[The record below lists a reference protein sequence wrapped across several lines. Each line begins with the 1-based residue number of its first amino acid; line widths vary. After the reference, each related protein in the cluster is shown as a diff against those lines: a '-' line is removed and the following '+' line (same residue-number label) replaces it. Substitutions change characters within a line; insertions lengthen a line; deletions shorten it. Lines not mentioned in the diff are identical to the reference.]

1 MTLFLSRLPSPLGE
15 LLLVTDEQQCVRA
28 LDFADHRA
36 RLQRTLRAHDANLR
50 PVEAAAPAAIASAL
64 ASYFDGELPAFHG
77 RVACG
82 LQGQGPDAG
91 LQLEVWAAL
100 RDIPVGTT
108 TTYGKLAKQ
117 LGYTDPRAAIAI
129 GAANAANPIAIIV
142 PCHRVIAS
150 NGELKGYAWG
160 MHRKRW
166 LLEHEG
172 ALATKTAAMS
182 RTGTLPGFCS
192 G

>member
-15 LLLVTDEQQCVRA
+15 MLLVTDEQQHVRA

-36 RLQRTLRAHDANLR
+36 RLQRTLRADDADVR
-50 PVEAAAPAAIASAL
+50 PIEVAAPAAIAAAL
-64 ASYFDGELPAFHG
+64 ARYFDGELLALHG
-77 RVACG
+77 LVACG
-82 LQGQGPDAG
+82 LQGQGADAV
-91 LQLEVWAAL
+91 LQRKVWAAL

-117 LGYTDPRAAIAI
+117 LGYTDPRAAIDV

-160 MHRKRW
+160 LHRKRW

-172 ALATKTAAMS
+172 ALASKTAAIS
-182 RTGTLPGFCS
+182 QTDTLPGF
-192 G
+192 